1 VNSYLLLASLST
13 SFAPDLAKGKL
24 RSGSREQRTTL
35 LTSMQAA
42 LKHMPSELAAACHA
56 VLNNSSIFHPFKVVA
71 AALGKAPSRP
81 CFWRALTRFLTLNLH
96 FLSHTRAFPRA
107 LAAQLLESS
116 HPISMHSRSHL
127 KLLADG
133 VAARF
138 YAADC
143 TRDMFD
149 DNDLAHILITL
160 ANFDESFDM
169 SMIVKVCVLAC
180 VGACIRACPRIQHP
194 LL

>member
-1 VNSYLLLASLST
+1 
-13 SFAPDLAKGKL
+13 
-24 RSGSREQRTTL
+24 
-35 LTSMQAA
+35 
-42 LKHMPSELAAACHA
+42 
-56 VLNNSSIFHPFKVVA
+56 
-71 AALGKAPSRP
+71 
-81 CFWRALTRFLTLNLH
+81 
-96 FLSHTRAFPRA
+96 
-107 LAAQLLESS
+107 
-116 HPISMHSRSHL
+116 MHSRSHL

-169 SMIVKVCVLAC
+169 SMIVKLCVLA
-180 VGACIRACPRIQHP
+180 GRPRLFDARQTQTFRRSSSHTHIP
-194 LL
+194 DETCC

>member
-1 VNSYLLLASLST
+1 
-13 SFAPDLAKGKL
+13 
-24 RSGSREQRTTL
+24 
-35 LTSMQAA
+35 M
-42 LKHMPSELAAACHA
+42 
-56 VLNNSSIFHPFKVVA
+56 
-71 AALGKAPSRP
+71 

-149 DNDLAHILITL
+149 DNDLAHILCTL
-160 ANFDESFDM
+160 ANFDESFEM
-169 SMIVKVCVLAC
+169 SMIVKVFVL
-180 VGACIRACPRIQHP
+180 RASVVAYVHAWRTHSRWTVRRTSSVFRRWW
-194 LL
+194 L